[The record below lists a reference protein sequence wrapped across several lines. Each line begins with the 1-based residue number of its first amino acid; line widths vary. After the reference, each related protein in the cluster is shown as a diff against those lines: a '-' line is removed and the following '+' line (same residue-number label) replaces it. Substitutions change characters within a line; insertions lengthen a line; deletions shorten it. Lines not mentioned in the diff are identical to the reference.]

1 MPDLGTTTATILFT
15 DVVGS
20 TELRSRLGET
30 AADRVFIEHRRRL
43 GTVIARHG
51 GHIVKYTG
59 DGVMASFAAAS
70 TAVHAAAAIQA
81 DVAEHG
87 AGIVVRVGVAVG
99 DVTREGDDYFGLP
112 VVAAARLEAAAEGG
126 QILVTESVR
135 LLAGDRAGDR
145 YEPLGQLK
153 LKGIAD
159 PVVAYAVDWDRPPAA
174 ADGDARWARL
184 SLPLALAG
192 CARHPFV
199 GRDEDVAVLRQAWD
213 DGRQGPGRIVLI
225 GGEAGAGKTRLASEF
240 AHEAHGQGAWVLYGG
255 CDDDLALPYQPWV
268 QAADQ
273 LLTAMPKSSLED
285 AVTAELAPLAQL
297 LTRAEWLAAQPSK
310 ATVDPDAARYR
321 TYGAFAA
328 LLAEAGRNGPG
339 LVVLD
344 DLHWA
349 GPQTLALLRHLA
361 RAGLPSG
368 VLVVGTFRDTGDEV
382 TESLSS
388 CLADLRRVEG
398 AIRMHLSGLDVDAV
412 ERFVAETVGHE
423 LDDDLRRIAVELTD
437 RSGGNAFYLSE
448 LWRHLSES
456 AGRRPRR
463 WPLGGEPGA
472 GNCRSRQRARRRQC
486 PSRRLVTLR
495 PAGHRPRRP
504 VWPTDRPARPRAGR
518 RPGAGRARCRGRRAR
533 GGRAARRHR
542 RRGADPPVRALHRAG
557 HRRGRDRRP
566 ATGPTASRPGP
577 RDRDRL
583 RGRPPS
589 GARRSGAP
597 LRRRHSHRP
606 ARQGRLLRP
615 PGRGPGDAG
624 GGVRRSRCP
633 PRGRARPDDSVG
645 RAGRGARRDGHRRAA
660 PSVVQGEP
668 GGVPG
673 GVRDRHRARRRGG
686 GGRRRGGLRD
696 GDALPRSARRPGGGH
711 APPRPG
717 HDRRRRV
724 GRPGPGDGH
733 ARAGPGVRRALGG
746 GVGDGGVRGRPR
758 PGRR

>member
-1 MPDLGTTTATILFT
+1 
-15 DVVGS
+15 
-20 TELRSRLGET
+20 
-30 AADRVFIEHRRRL
+30 
-43 GTVIARHG
+43 
-51 GHIVKYTG
+51 
-59 DGVMASFAAAS
+59 MASFAAAS

-145 YEPLGQLK
+145 YEPRGQLK

-159 PVVAYAVDWDRPPAA
+159 PVVAYAVDWDRPPATGRRRCQVGA
-174 ADGDARWARL
+174 AFASARARRL
-184 SLPLALAG
+184 RPPPLRRPRRGRRRPPAG
-192 CARHPFV
+192 LGRWSPGARAD
-199 GRDEDVAVLRQAWD
+199 R
-213 DGRQGPGRIVLI
+213 
-225 GGEAGAGKTRLASEF
+225 
-240 AHEAHGQGAWVLYGG
+240 AHRRRGG
-255 CDDDLALPYQPWV
+255 CRQ
-268 QAADQ
+268 
-273 LLTAMPKSSLED
+273 
-285 AVTAELAPLAQL
+285 
-297 LTRAEWLAAQPSK
+297 
-310 ATVDPDAARYR
+310 DP
-321 TYGAFAA
+321 
-328 LLAEAGRNGPG
+328 AGVGVRPRG
-339 LVVLD
+339 
-344 DLHWA
+344 
-349 GPQTLALLRHLA
+349 A
-361 RAGLPSG
+361 RAGG
-368 VLVVGTFRDTGDEV
+368 VGAV
-382 TESLSS
+382 
-388 CLADLRRVEG
+388 RRVRRRPRPAVPALGAGGRPTADRDAEVQSGGRRHRRTGAARSAAHARRVARRPTVEG
-398 AIRMHLSGLDVDAV
+398 HGRSGCRALPHLRGVRRPARRSGPQRTRARRPRRSALGRTADPRPAAASRSRRAP
-412 ERFVAETVGHE
+412 ERGPRRRYVPRHGRRGH
-423 LDDDLRRIAVELTD
+423 RVAVELPGRPPARRGRDPHAPVRPRRRRGRALRRRDRRPRARRRPPPDRGGAD
-437 RSGGNAFYLSE
+437 RSQRGQRVLPLRAVAAPQ
-448 LWRHLSES
+448 RVT
-456 AGRRPRR
+456 GRRPRR

-472 GNCRSRQRARRRQC
+472 GNCRARQRARRRQC
-486 PSRRLVTLR
+486 PPRRLVTLR

-660 PSVVQGEP
+660 PSVVQDEP

-686 GGRRRGGLRD
+686 GGRRRGGFRD

-746 GVGDGGVRGRPR
+746 GVGDGGVRGRPG